1 MKKQLSIALVSQKGG
16 AGKTTIAMQLAA
28 ALSAG
33 GRRVAVADLD
43 PQESALRWNEAA
55 SGEPPFPERVF
66 GVAGDAATIAEA
78 VKRGA
83 AGCGLVVLDCP
94 PSIEHPHTL
103 AALEFVDLALVP
115 VVPGPTDLWSTRA
128 VERLILL
135 VQQRRRALRAA
146 LLPNRVQRTALA
158 GDVLE
163 VMREF
168 SLPVMPVAL
177 AQRTAYAQSAVQGG
191 SVFQL
196 GRAAQAARE
205 EMTRL
210 AAAVID
216 MTGEKNR

>member
-1 MKKQLSIALVSQKGG
+1 
-16 AGKTTIAMQLAA
+16 
-28 ALSAG
+28 
-33 GRRVAVADLD
+33 
-43 PQESALRWNEAA
+43 
-55 SGEPPFPERVF
+55 
-66 GVAGDAATIAEA
+66 
-78 VKRGA
+78 
-83 AGCGLVVLDCP
+83 
-94 PSIEHPHTL
+94 
-103 AALEFVDLALVP
+103 
-115 VVPGPTDLWSTRA
+115 TDLWSTRA